1 MCQKRTMM
9 ILVVLVALL
18 LMQTNTFWANN
29 ATPHAVCNP
38 TNKGCSGGH
47 KDSNATSDTTS
58 NAASPAPAP
67 APAGELV

>member
-1 MCQKRTMM
+1 M

-18 LMQTNTFWANN
+18 LMQTNTFWANAAN
-29 ATPHAVCNP
+29 RVVCNP

-67 APAGELV
+67 APAPSAEGELV